1 MSNGK
6 RYLKYVKSAKNL
18 GKSAGKGS
26 DYERKMSHVYYQ
38 AIFEKESPKTIAYKM
53 ILQLVNNQRNEH

>member
-6 RYLKYVKSAKNL
+6 RYLKYVKSAKNF

-38 AIFEKESPKTIAYKM
+38 AIFGEGIPKDHCIQNDTPTC
-53 ILQLVNNQRNEH
+53 